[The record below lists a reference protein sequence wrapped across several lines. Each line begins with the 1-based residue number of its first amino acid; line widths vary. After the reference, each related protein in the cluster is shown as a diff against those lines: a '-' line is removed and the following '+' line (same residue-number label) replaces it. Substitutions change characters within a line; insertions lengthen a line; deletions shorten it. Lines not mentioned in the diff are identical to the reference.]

1 MYQMDDKFFT
11 GIDFIDE
18 EHRTLFET
26 ANKAYQIMAN
36 DYIHDKFDYI
46 VAILDELKD
55 YAKDH
60 FQHEE
65 EYMESISYKR
75 LFTQKIEHAQF
86 IEKVESISLERVD
99 ENQDETILEL
109 LNFLSDWL
117 VEHILEK
124 DKLIGQV

>member
-1 MYQMDDKFFT
+1 MYQMDNKFFT
-11 GIDFIDE
+11 GIDFIDD
-18 EHRTLFET
+18 EHSKLFET
-26 ANKAYQIMAN
+26 TNKAYQIMAN
-36 DYIHDKFDYI
+36 DFIHDKFDYI

-55 YAKDH
+55 YASEH

-65 EYMESISYKR
+65 EYMESINYKR

-86 IEKVESISLERVD
+86 IEKIESISLERID
-99 ENQDETILEL
+99 DNQEYTILEL